1 MKTTLTTS
9 VLLVGAITVSSAAF
23 AMGGS
28 DAMMSGHNTMM
39 NGSTQYNMHANTGGS
54 MMSGSMMNATG
65 STMNSMHSSMMSGS
79 GNTMM
84 SGSTMSGKMTDMKQ
98 MCNGKKI
105 AEMLKGKFRSDLT
118 DGEKISM
125 KKLVDSHVSDM
136 KSMMDGADYSKM
148 IASHDAFVAS
158 IKAYLDPSKKDA
170 FIKSMDNMKSMMGS
184 MHGATSSGNTMVAMM
199 DRGMMGDMMQG
210 AHSTMIGKRLS
221 QQETTLVQEKLKS
234 IGNNQSRLDAILA
247 KIDKFLSGSAKE
259 SVKQKLQEIKDL
271 IISNDVVQL
280 PEAKPT
286 PIIDL
291 KNGDTYDITVS
302 RVKKMIGGKEVIM
315 LAYNG
320 SVPGPTIR
328 ATKGSTIKIRLTN
341 TLEDMDTTLHSHGV
355 RLDEAFDGVPPE
367 QGGKTAVSKTSGNTV
382 EYTIKFPD
390 TGAFWY
396 HPHIRDDIGQGMGLY
411 GNYIVSDT
419 ASGFTNPVNSE
430 KYLFLSDILINNGK
444 TASFPKDITDHAIMG
459 RYGNTLLVNGTDKY
473 ALDAKKG
480 DVIRLYLTNA
490 ASARTFQ
497 FSIPGAKLKLVGS
510 DMGKYAK
517 ETFVDS
523 VLIAPAERYVVEAYF
538 PNSGTF
544 TITHTTPDKT
554 YTLGSAN
561 ISTTASD
568 KDNSASFGTL
578 KTNADIVT
586 EMSKFEPYYAK
597 KADKNISFSLAMKG
611 MGGMSG
617 MMGGNGGMSGMMGG
631 MMNGGMMGGD
641 LPKNGLEWEDTMG
654 AMNAASNSDSIT
666 WQITDTD
673 TNKVNGDIDWSFK
686 KGDLV
691 KIRVSN
697 DTNTM
702 HPMQHPFH
710 IHGQRFIILDEN
722 GKKNESPVWKDT
734 VLVRAGQ
741 SVDILVDMSN
751 PGKWMDHCH
760 ITEHL
765 HSGMMLGFSIK

>member
-1 MKTTLTTS
+1 MKTTLTIS
-9 VLLVGAITVSSAAF
+9 ALLAGAITVTSAAF

-28 DAMMSGHNTMM
+28 DMMMSGHSMMM
-39 NGSTQYNMHANTGGS
+39 NESTQSNMHTGST
-54 MMSGSMMNATG
+54 MSGSMMNASG
-65 STMNSMHSSMMSGS
+65 STMNGMHGS
-79 GNTMM
+79 MM

-98 MCNGKKI
+98 MCSGKKM
-105 AEMLKGKFRSDLT
+105 AEMLKGKFRSDLS
-118 DGEKISM
+118 DDEKNAV

-136 KSMMDGADYSKM
+136 KNMMDGTDYSKM
-148 IASHDAFVAS
+148 TVLHDAFVAS
-158 IKAYLDPSKKDA
+158 IAPYLDPSKKDA
-170 FIKSMDNMKSMMGS
+170 FIKSMDNMKSMMGN
-184 MHGATSSGNTMVAMM
+184 MHSTTSSGNTMVAMTDGNM
-199 DRGMMGDMMQG
+199 MGGMMNAQG
-210 AHSTMIGKRLS
+210 AHSAMMGKKLS

-247 KIDKFLSGSAKE
+247 KIDKLSASAKE

-271 IISNDVVQL
+271 IISNDIAQL

-286 PIIDL
+286 PIIGL

-302 RVKKMIGGKEVIM
+302 RVKKMIGGKEVAM

-328 ATKGSTIKIRLTN
+328 VAKGSTIKVRLTN
-341 TLEDMDTTLHSHGV
+341 TLGDMDTTLHSHGV
-355 RLDEAFDGVPPE
+355 RLEEAFDGVPPV

-396 HPHIRDDIGQGMGLY
+396 HPHLRDDIGQGMGLY

-419 ASGFTNPVNSE
+419 ASGFTAPVNSE
-430 KYLFLSDILINNGK
+430 KYLFLSDILINNGQI
-444 TASFPKDITDHAIMG
+444 ASFPKDVTDHAIMG
-459 RYGNTLLVNGTDKY
+459 RYGNILLVNGTDTY
-473 ALDAKKG
+473 SLDAKKG
-480 DVIRLYLTNA
+480 DVIRFYLTNA

-523 VLIAPAERYVVEAYF
+523 VLVAPAERYVVEAYF

-544 TITHTTPDKT
+544 TITHATPDKT
-554 YTLGSAN
+554 YALGTVKV
-561 ISTTASD
+561 STTASD
-568 KDNSASFGTL
+568 KDNSASFTTL
-578 KTNADIVT
+578 KTNADVT
-586 EMSKFEPYYAK
+586 AEMAKFEPYYAK

-617 MMGGNGGMSGMMGG
+617 MMSGSGGMNGMMGG
-631 MMNGGMMGGD
+631 MMMGGD

-654 AMNAASNSDSIT
+654 AENAASNSDSII

-691 KIRVSN
+691 KIRVTN
-697 DTNTM
+697 DASMM

-710 IHGQRFIILDEN
+710 IHGQRFIILSEN

-734 VLVRAGQ
+734 VLVPAGQ

-751 PGKWMDHCH
+751 PGSWMAHYH

-765 HSGMMLGFSIK
+765 HSGMMFGFSVK